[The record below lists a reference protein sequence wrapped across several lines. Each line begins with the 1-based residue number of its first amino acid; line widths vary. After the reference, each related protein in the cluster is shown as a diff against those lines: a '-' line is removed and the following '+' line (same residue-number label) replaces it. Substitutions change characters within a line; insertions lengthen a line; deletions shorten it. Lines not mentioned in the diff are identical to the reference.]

1 MRWGEGSMRWVRSL
15 QRVLCLFD
23 GATVALT
30 VGDGIAAGDATSGH
44 RFHAPKQFNVKDFG
58 DYAKKLRDAH
68 VVLDPA
74 ERRDIIATGAA
85 ALAAAEG
92 LSVKDEPALLAEVSG
107 LVEWPV
113 PLIGTIDAAFMEVPG
128 EVLTTAMRTHQ
139 KYFSLENPDGGLA
152 SRFVVVANLDT
163 RDGGARI
170 VAGNERVLRARLSDA
185 KFFWD
190 QDRKTRLEER
200 VPELDKIVFHAR
212 LGTLGEKI
220 TRVQTL
226 AAELSELIPGCD
238 RDLARS
244 AALLCK
250 ADLVTEMVSEFP
262 ELQGVM
268 GRYYALGEGEKP
280 EVAAAIAE
288 HYSPQGPGD
297 TCPTAPVSIA
307 VALADKIDTLVG
319 FFAIG
324 ETPTGSRDPFALRR
338 AALGVIRLVLENG
351 LRLKL
356 RQVFALAWHD
366 SLDNS
371 ADGAERETAIRSL
384 LDFFADRLKV
394 HLREQGVRHDLVNA
408 VFALG
413 DEDDLVRLL
422 ARVEALKGFLASE
435 DGANLLTAYKR
446 ATNIVQIEEKK
457 DGTRYDGAVREEL
470 LAQDE
475 EKALNAGLIAGT
487 AVSNALVEKEDFDG
501 AMAEMAKLR
510 RPVDAFFDDVTVN
523 CDDSDMRINR
533 LRILSQIRATMK
545 KVADFTLIEG

>member
-1 MRWGEGSMRWVRSL
+1 M
-15 QRVLCLFD
+15 
-23 GATVALT
+23 
-30 VGDGIAAGDATSGH
+30 
-44 RFHAPKQFNVKDFG
+44 
-58 DYAKKLRDAH
+58 
-68 VVLDPA
+68 
-74 ERRDIIATGAA
+74 
-85 ALAAAEG
+85 
-92 LSVKDEPALLAEVSG
+92 
-107 LVEWPV
+107 

-139 KYFSLENPDGGLA
+139 KYFSLENPDGSLA